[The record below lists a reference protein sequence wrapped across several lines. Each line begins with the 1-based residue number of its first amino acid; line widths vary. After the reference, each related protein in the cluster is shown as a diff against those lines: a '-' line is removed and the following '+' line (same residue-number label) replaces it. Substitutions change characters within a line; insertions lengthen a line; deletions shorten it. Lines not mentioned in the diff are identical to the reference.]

1 MVGVSAAE
9 GADIVSKSRS
19 PASAATRLSADDW
32 VERGLALLMAEGL
45 GAIKISRL
53 CRELGVT
60 KGSFYW
66 HFADVD
72 ALMAAIA
79 ERWCT
84 QTREELSRLQDV
96 QGLPPLDRIRA
107 MGLRLVDDASWHV
120 ERALREWSAHDPD
133 VAEVLRETERFI
145 FGVVQQALL
154 ELGYDAA
161 AARLRAGLLVYAGI
175 GFAYGQL
182 ALPKP
187 TAEDINDLVGFIAG
201 DVAR

>member
-1 MVGVSAAE
+1 VP
-9 GADIVSKSRS
+9 KSS
-19 PASAATRLSADDW
+19 TASGTTRLRADDW
-32 VERGLALLMAEGL
+32 VERGLSLLMAEGL

-79 ERWCT
+79 DRWCT
-84 QTREELSRLQDV
+84 QTREELSQLQDL
-96 QGLPPLDRIRA
+96 QGLPPLERIRL
-107 MGLRLVDDASWHV
+107 MGLRLVDDASEHV
-120 ERALREWSAHDPD
+120 ERALREWAVHDPD
-133 VAEVLRETERFI
+133 VAAVLRETEKFI
-145 FGVVQQALL
+145 FEVVQNALL

-175 GFAYGQL
+175 GFAYGQQ

>member
-1 MVGVSAAE
+1 M
-9 GADIVSKSRS
+9 SKSS
-19 PASAATRLSADDW
+19 PASGTTRLRADDW

-53 CRELGVT
+53 CRDLGVT

-79 ERWCT
+79 DRWCT
-84 QTREELSRLQDV
+84 QTREELSQLQDL
-96 QGLPPLDRIRA
+96 QGLPPLERIRL
-107 MGLRLVDDASWHV
+107 MGLRLVDDASEHV
-120 ERALREWSAHDPD
+120 ERALREWAVHDPD
-133 VAEVLRETERFI
+133 VAEVLRETEKFI
-145 FGVVQQALL
+145 FEVVQNALL

-175 GFAYGQL
+175 GFAYGQQ

-187 TAEDINDLVGFIAG
+187 TAEDINDLVAFIAG

>member
-1 MVGVSAAE
+1 MST
-9 GADIVSKSRS
+9 SRS
-19 PASAATRLSADDW
+19 RASAATRLRADDW
-32 VERGLALLMAEGL
+32 VERALALLMAEGL

-53 CRELGVT
+53 CRDLGVT

-72 ALMAAIA
+72 ALMAAVA

-84 QTREELSRLQDV
+84 RTREELSGLQEL
-96 QGLPPLDRIRA
+96 QGLPSLDRIRA

-120 ERALREWSAHDPD
+120 ERALREWSVHDPD

-145 FGVVQQALL
+145 FDVVQQALL

-175 GFAYGQL
+175 GFAYGQQ

>member
-1 MVGVSAAE
+1 
-9 GADIVSKSRS
+9 VSKSRPS
-19 PASAATRLSADDW
+19 ASGTVRLRADDW
-32 VERGLALLMAEGL
+32 VDRGLSLLMAEGL

-66 HFADVD
+66 HFADVE

-84 QTREELSRLQDV
+84 QTREELSGLQDL

-120 ERALREWSAHDPD
+120 ERALREWSMHDPD

-145 FGVVQQALL
+145 FEVVRQALL

-187 TAEDINDLVGFIAG
+187 TAEDINDLVGLIAG
-201 DVAR
+201 DAAR